1 MTMYQSKTTIK
12 SACGQ
17 FYENA
22 DFPTID
28 QIISIL
34 MDPEHDHYFYI
45 EYIYAGESETMEIDF
60 DPKNGISDNDRREM
74 MRFGGLTIDSRVF
87 KINRDPDN
95 GPWHLWTYI
104 PYSH

>member
-17 FYENA
+17 SYENT

-34 MDPEHDHYFYI
+34 MNPKHDYYFYI
-45 EYIYAGESETMEIDF
+45 EYIYAGEAEAMEIDL
-60 DPKNGISDNDRREM
+60 DPENGISDNDRREM
-74 MRFGGLTIDSRVF
+74 KRFGGLTINSRVF
-87 KINRDPDN
+87 KIDRDSSD
-95 GPWHLWTYI
+95 GSWHLWTYI
-104 PYSH
+104 PY